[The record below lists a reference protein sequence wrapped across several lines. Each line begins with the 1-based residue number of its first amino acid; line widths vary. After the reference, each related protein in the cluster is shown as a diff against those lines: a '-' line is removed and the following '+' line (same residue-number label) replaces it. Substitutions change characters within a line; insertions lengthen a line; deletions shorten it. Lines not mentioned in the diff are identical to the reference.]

1 MIHYVLDLVK
11 PLGETMEDVDA
22 QKRKVRDIR
31 AGMFIHL
38 AGEYRKVLS
47 IGIPIFATGMETHI
61 LTIEGV
67 EGTIHLAGDRPMW
80 TIA

>member
-1 MIHYVLDLVK
+1 MDN
-11 PLGETMEDVDA
+11 PGEDVDA
-22 QKRKVRDIR
+22 QKRKVKNIQ
-31 AGMFIHL
+31 AGMFIYL

-47 IGIPIFATGMETHI
+47 IGVPIFATGSDTRI